1 MLPCVIVQIVE
12 VGCLPS
18 FRHLVVVTVLVNV
31 VVHYKCHEEGCR
43 RIVVVLSIFIH
54 WPWEVEEKRKASEG
68 GVGRKREGGRSS
80 TETTVVPGQL
90 YHKTHT
96 HTRTHVHSL

>member
-18 FRHLVVVTVLVNV
+18 FCHLVVVTVLVNV

-54 WPWEVEEKRKASEG
+54 WPWEVEGRKESE
-68 GVGRKREGGRSS
+68 GRKREREGGGG
-80 TETTVVPGQL
+80 EKP
-90 YHKTHT
+90 Y
-96 HTRTHVHSL
+96 